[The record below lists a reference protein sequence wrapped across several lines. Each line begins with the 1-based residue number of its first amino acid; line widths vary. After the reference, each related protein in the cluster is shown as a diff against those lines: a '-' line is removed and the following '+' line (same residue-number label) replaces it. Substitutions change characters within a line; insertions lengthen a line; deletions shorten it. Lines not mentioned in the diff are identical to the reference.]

1 MTSISSRLS
10 QRRRLLLLPL
20 FALLFVILPFLI
32 NQRFVL
38 AKTFYT
44 YQDDQGNKVITDAY
58 DRIPS
63 QYRLKAIELHQQD
76 DSSKPAGRARGLGGV
91 MQSINNATIHVP
103 GMSHYQS
110 HALTVAG
117 GLALLCLALRNFSGS
132 HLLRFLSLWGLVM
145 LGLVTPLLIYFSQ
158 DAPLD
163 VLRGGAAQIQ
173 TKQQEHLK
181 NAP

>member
-1 MTSISSRLS
+1 MLLGLSLLSIQSIVS
-10 QRRRLLLLPL
+10 
-20 FALLFVILPFLI
+20 
-32 NQRFVL
+32 

-44 YQDDQGNKVITDAY
+44 YQDDQGNKVITDSY

-63 QYRLKAIELHQQD
+63 QYRLRAIEVNQQD
-76 DSSKPAGRARGLGGV
+76 DSSNSAGRAGGLGGV
-91 MQSINNATIHVP
+91 MRSIENATVKVP

-117 GLALLCLALRNFSGS
+117 GLALFFLGLRSLSGS

-145 LGLVTPLLIYFSQ
+145 LGLVTPVLIYFSQ

-163 VLRGGAAQIQ
+163 ILRGGASQIQ
-173 TKQQEHLK
+173 NKQQEHLK
-181 NAP
+181 DAP

>member
-1 MTSISSRLS
+1 M
-10 QRRRLLLLPL
+10 PL
-20 FALLFVILPFLI
+20 GAVFFLVLLFLL
-32 NQRFVL
+32 NQSIVL

-63 QYRLKAIELHQQD
+63 QYRFRAIELNQQD
-76 DSSKPAGRARGLGGV
+76 DSSRQAGRAGGLGGV
-91 MQSINNATIHVP
+91 MRSIENATIHVP

-117 GLALLCLALRNFSGS
+117 GLALLCLVLRSFSGS

-163 VLRGGAAQIQ
+163 VLRGGASQIQ